1 MRGDAVTASD
11 RQRHQVA
18 DLAGFHLG
26 RRVAAY
32 REEDAIL
39 YAVAVGA
46 RAQELELV
54 YERKLRVLPTY
65 ALALGLWGVEAAGA
79 TGAYDPLRTL
89 HVGQRLDV
97 HEPLPPSGEV
107 EMEAHVAAVWDKGSA
122 ALLEVAVSSP
132 FFDATYDIWVPGAGG
147 FGGERGTSA
156 RQARAGDPELRL
168 TLETSPQQAALY
180 RLTGDRHALHIDP
193 DIAAEAGFE
202 RPILHGLCLLG
213 AASLALARGL
223 GEEPTAISQLAARF
237 AAPVYP
243 GTKIALA
250 VWPGA
255 AGDSS
260 FSARAGEA
268 EVLKEGRIRFGA
280 AG

>member
-1 MRGDAVTASD
+1 MTASD
-11 RQRHQVA
+11 QQRPQVA
-18 DLAGFHLG
+18 DLAGFRLG

-39 YAVAVGA
+39 YALAVGA
-46 RAQELELV
+46 RAQELELL
-54 YERKLRVLPTY
+54 YERELRVLPTY
-65 ALALGLWGVEAAGA
+65 ALALGLWAVEAAGA
-79 TGAYDPLRTL
+79 SGAYDPLRTL

-97 HEPLPPSGEV
+97 RKPLPRSGEV
-107 EMEAHVAAVWDKGSA
+107 EMEAHVAAVFDKGSA

-132 FFDATYDIWVPGAGG
+132 VFDAIYDIWIPGAGG
-147 FGGERGTSA
+147 FGGERGASA
-156 RQARAGDPELRL
+156 RQAPTGDPELGL

-180 RLTGDRHALHIDP
+180 RLTGDRHPLHIDP
-193 DIAAEAGFE
+193 EIASEAGFE

-223 GEEPTAISQLAARF
+223 GEEPTSISQLAARF

-243 GTKIALA
+243 GTEVALA
-250 VWPGA
+250 VWRGP
-255 AGDSS
+255 AGDAS

-268 EVLKEGRIRFGA
+268 EVLKEGRISFAA